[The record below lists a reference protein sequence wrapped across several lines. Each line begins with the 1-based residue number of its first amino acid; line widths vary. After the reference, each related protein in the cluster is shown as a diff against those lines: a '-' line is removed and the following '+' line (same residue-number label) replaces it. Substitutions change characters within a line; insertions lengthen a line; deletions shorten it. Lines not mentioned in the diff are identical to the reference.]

1 MTVFSYMLT
10 VWGVILWLFR
20 SVVCALYTSG
30 VDFIIQPL
38 NVTFEIVLIFATI
51 PFMVLVFKRNVIG
64 AACYMAIY
72 VSYFGTAIYNTMNN
86 NVSSDGLNVS
96 NSLDLAVSIIGIII
110 PVLTF
115 LDVLLNKNRKSII
128 GGKKSTDWYYK
139 NDEYDRKYDER
150 ADRNQY
156 KIR

>member
-1 MTVFSYMLT
+1 
-10 VWGVILWLFR
+10 
-20 SVVCALYTSG
+20 
-30 VDFIIQPL
+30 
-38 NVTFEIVLIFATI
+38 
-51 PFMVLVFKRNVIG
+51 
-64 AACYMAIY
+64 MAIY

-96 NSLDLAVSIIGIII
+96 NSLDLAVSIIGVII

-139 NDEYDRKYDER
+139 NDDYDRKFDER

>member
-1 MTVFSYMLT
+1 MTLFSYMLT
-10 VWGVILWLFR
+10 VFGVILWLFR

-30 VDFIIQPL
+30 TDFIIQPL
-38 NVTFEIVLIFATI
+38 NVTFEIILVFATI
-51 PFMVLVFKRNVIG
+51 PCIVLVFKRNIIG
-64 AACYMAIY
+64 AACYMALY

-86 NVSSDGLNVS
+86 TVSADGLNVG

-115 LDVLLNKNRKSII
+115 FDILFNKHRKSVI

-139 NDEYDRKYDER
+139 NKDFDRKLDER
-150 ADRNQY
+150 ADKNQY